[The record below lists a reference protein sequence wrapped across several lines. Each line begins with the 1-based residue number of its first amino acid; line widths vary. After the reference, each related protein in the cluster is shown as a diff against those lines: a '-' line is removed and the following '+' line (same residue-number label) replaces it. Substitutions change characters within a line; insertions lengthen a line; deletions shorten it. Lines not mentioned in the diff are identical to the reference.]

1 VRGLFPA
8 FRYLGRHKSKVALAM
23 FCILAANVAALLA
36 PYVLRLAIDAINEGT
51 TSGQLALYGVFLLG
65 AAIVEGF
72 FRFYSRYLG
81 AATSRDVEYEL
92 RNDLFQH
99 FQRQDASFFQRSRT
113 GDLMAR
119 ATNDL
124 NAVQRALGPGI
135 SNSVNTVVAFV
146 GTVAVMLTIDV
157 QLALYS
163 AIILP
168 LMSLTFGITGGIIQ
182 RRYEKVQE
190 GFSDISTKVQEN
202 ASGIRVVKA
211 YAQEAAELEAF
222 ADVNRQYIRNSIAHL
237 RVQALLWPAMFTV
250 GGIAT
255 IVVLYFGG
263 QDVIAGRISVGEL
276 VQFIAYVGALR
287 WPMIA
292 LGWVMN
298 LIQQGSASMIRLQQV
313 LQTEPAIRDARKPH
327 SLQELRG
334 EILFHDVTLRH
345 ADATVL
351 SHIDLH
357 VPAGSTVAI
366 VGPTGSGKSSLAAL
380 VPRLWD
386 PTEGQVL
393 IDGIDVR
400 LIPLELLR
408 RSVGFV
414 PQETFLFSEPIRE
427 NIAFGVDETSQQ
439 KVEWA
444 ATVSQLERDVEQFPH
459 GYETF
464 LGERGVTLS
473 GGQKQR
479 TAIAR
484 AVLKD
489 PRILI
494 LDDALSAVD
503 TYTEEEILR
512 RLRQVMQS
520 RTSLI
525 ISHRTSTV
533 RGADKIVV
541 LDDGRIVEQGTHDEL
556 VALDGLYAAM
566 YRRQLLA
573 EELGAD
579 PEDPDINLVSDAD
592 GQIPESARAHQP
604 DAR

>member
-1 VRGLFPA
+1 
-8 FRYLGRHKSKVALAM
+8 
-23 FCILAANVAALLA
+23 
-36 PYVLRLAIDAINEGT
+36 
-51 TSGQLALYGVFLLG
+51 
-65 AAIVEGF
+65 
-72 FRFYSRYLG
+72 
-81 AATSRDVEYEL
+81 
-92 RNDLFQH
+92 
-99 FQRQDASFFQRSRT
+99 
-113 GDLMAR
+113 
-119 ATNDL
+119 
-124 NAVQRALGPGI
+124 
-135 SNSVNTVVAFV
+135 
-146 GTVAVMLTIDV
+146 LTIDV

-168 LMSLTFGITGGIIQ
+168 LMSLTFGITGGVIQ
-182 RRYEKVQE
+182 RRYEKVQA

-211 YAQEAAELEAF
+211 YAQETAELEAF
-222 ADVNRQYIRNSIAHL
+222 QEVNQRYIDNSISHL
-237 RVQALLWPAMFTV
+237 RIQALLWPAMFTV

-298 LIQQGSASMIRLQQV
+298 LIQQGSASMIRLQQI
-313 LQTEPAIRDARKPH
+313 LQTEPTIRDAREPH
-327 SLQELRG
+327 PIQAIRG
-334 EILFHDVTLRH
+334 EILFRNVTLRH

-351 SHIDLH
+351 AQIDLH

-400 LIPLELLR
+400 LIPLDLLR

-427 NIAFGVDETSQQ
+427 NIAFGVDETSQE

-459 GYETF
+459 GYETY

-512 RLRQVMQS
+512 RLREVMRS

-533 RGADKIVV
+533 RDADKIVV

-573 EELGAD
+573 EELGTD
-579 PEDPDINLVSDAD
+579 PEDPALDLT
-592 GQIPESARAHQP
+592 SAVASNEQ
-604 DAR
+604 

>member
-1 VRGLFPA
+1 MRGLFPA
-8 FRYLGRHKSKVALAM
+8 FRYLGRHKRKVALAM
-23 FCILAANVAALLA
+23 FCIVAANLAALLV
-36 PYVLRLAIDAINEGT
+36 PYILRLAIDAINDGT
-51 TSGQLALYGVFLLG
+51 TSGQLALYGFVLLG
-65 AAIVEGF
+65 AAVVEGI
-72 FRFYSRYLG
+72 FRFYSRYLA

-92 RNDLFQH
+92 RNDLFRH
-99 FQRQDASFFQRSRT
+99 FQRQDAAFFQRSRT

-168 LMSLTFGITGGIIQ
+168 LMSLTFGITGGVIQ
-182 RRYEKVQE
+182 RRYEKVQA

-211 YAQEAAELEAF
+211 YAQETAELEAF
-222 ADVNRQYIRNSIAHL
+222 QEVNQRYIDNSISHL
-237 RVQALLWPAMFTV
+237 RIQALLWPAMFTV

-298 LIQQGSASMIRLQQV
+298 LIQQGSASMIRLQQI
-313 LQTEPAIRDARKPH
+313 LQTEPTIRDAREPH
-327 SLQELRG
+327 PIQAIRG
-334 EILFHDVTLRH
+334 EILFRNVTLRH

-351 SHIDLH
+351 AQIDLH

-400 LIPLELLR
+400 LIPLDLLR

-427 NIAFGVDETSQQ
+427 NIAFGVDETSQE

-459 GYETF
+459 GYETY

-512 RLRQVMQS
+512 RLREVMRS

-533 RGADKIVV
+533 RDADKIVV
-541 LDDGRIVEQGTHDEL
+541 L
-556 VALDGLYAAM
+556 
-566 YRRQLLA
+566 
-573 EELGAD
+573 
-579 PEDPDINLVSDAD
+579 
-592 GQIPESARAHQP
+592 
-604 DAR
+604 